1 MAKRI
6 SYEEEKDEVLILTN
20 GKDSEQNYFNL
31 MKTKYTSPYKIK
43 VTFLNGVPDYLA
55 RHAIEIVNKYNKI
68 FIVTDVDQFQKSIEE
83 SLNIIKRYKNKIF
96 LIISNISFE
105 VWLINHY
112 KNFNTYAKEKDLEL
126 DLTDYLESQGYNGKY
141 DKTDKT
147 QLENYFIDNLK
158 NAALNSKVAFQMLK
172 KDYYLINGKKPKE
185 LDLISSTLIY
195 RVIEELHLEKKQR

>member
-6 SYEEEKDEVLILTN
+6 PYEEEKDEVLILTN

-31 MKTKYTSPYKIK
+31 MKSKYTSPYKIK
-43 VTFLNGVPDYLA
+43 VTFLNGAPDYLA

-83 SLNIIKRYKNKIF
+83 SFNIIKKYKNRIF

-112 KNFNTYAKEKDLEL
+112 KRFNLYAKEKDLEF
-126 DLTDYLESQGYNGKY
+126 DLTNYLKSQGYNGDY
-141 DKTDKT
+141 DKVDKV
-147 QLENYFIDNLK
+147 QLENYFIKNLII
-158 NAALNSKVAFQMLK
+158 ASSNSKVAYQMLIK
-172 KDYYLINGKKPKE
+172 NYILLNGKKPKE
-185 LDLISSTLIY
+185 LDLISSTMIY
-195 RVIEELHLEKKQR
+195 RLVEELHLEKK